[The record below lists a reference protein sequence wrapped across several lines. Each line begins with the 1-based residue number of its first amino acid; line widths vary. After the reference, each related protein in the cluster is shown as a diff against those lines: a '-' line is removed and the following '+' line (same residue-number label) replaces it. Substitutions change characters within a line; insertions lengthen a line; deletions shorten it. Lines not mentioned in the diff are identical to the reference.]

1 MPYTVRQLAK
11 LAGVTPRT
19 LRFYDRQG
27 LLSPAKVG
35 KNGYRYYGENELIR
49 LQQILFFRELD
60 YPLVEIK
67 RMMGPG
73 FDVVESLGYQKRLLE
88 LKKKRL
94 SKIIRTIDDTIIHMR
109 NDTKPTDAD
118 IYGAFSTE
126 EIEAYKKEAEE
137 RWGHTEAY
145 KVSAARAAK
154 LTKEDWKRMHEEA
167 DALMRRLTDLLVA
180 GKTPDSPE
188 VQAEIAKHH
197 AGIEVFY
204 PCSMEM
210 YRGLG
215 DMYLAD
221 ERYSDQYR
229 VFHKDL
235 PEFIVKGMHAFC
247 DARTGK

>member
-1 MPYTVRQLAK
+1 METIGKYLHNLYRVRPDFVYSVSRDFVRSCQTPIANVAGAAVTTIEGLSPDGSHPLQRAWEKLDVPECGYCQAGQIMTAAALLAK
-11 LAGVTPRT
+11 NP
-19 LRFYDRQG
+19 
-27 LLSPAKVG
+27 
-35 KNGYRYYGENELIR
+35 
-49 LQQILFFRELD
+49 
-60 YPLVEIK
+60 
-67 RMMGPG
+67 
-73 FDVVESLGYQKRLLE
+73 
-88 LKKKRL
+88 
-94 SKIIRTIDDTIIHMR
+94 
-109 NDTKPTDAD
+109 KPTDAD